1 MAIKIKY
8 QDPISSDLKSDDIV
22 INVKEGTVFYKN
34 EKGDLYKLQGDN
46 LNIPPTQE
54 ETHFDSTISASK
66 LYLQGSTGIGGWQIE
81 TQGLNSFQIGAQ
93 PTLEVAG
100 HVLPSASAEPIY
112 DIGSLER
119 PWRDFYIS
127 EDSLKFVK
135 KDKGVGYSRIGT
147 TFRIGRYGFQ
157 NVPKKEE
164 ETPFSKIEVKQLKSS
179 SITKTTGDITAS
191 RNIKAELGSFIN
203 LRVTNDITASGNISA
218 SGTIYAQTFTA
229 PGNSPVGVSDDLNV
243 TGNITSSGTI
253 ATSSSIYTPVLKGE
267 GGTTEL
273 FVEGYITAS
282 NNITSSGGITAS
294 SAYFRTDVTASAVT
308 AEHIVSSDD
317 IVAAGKVEAGT

>member
-34 EKGDLYKLQGDN
+34 EKGDLYKLKGDN
-46 LNIPPTQE
+46 LNIHPYQE

-135 KDKGVGYSRIGT
+135 KDKGVGYSIIGT

-191 RNIKAELGSFIN
+191 RNIKA
-203 LRVTNDITASGNISA
+203 
-218 SGTIYAQTFTA
+218 
-229 PGNSPVGVSDDLNV
+229 
-243 TGNITSSGTI
+243 
-253 ATSSSIYTPVLKGE
+253 
-267 GGTTEL
+267 
-273 FVEGYITAS
+273 
-282 NNITSSGGITAS
+282 
-294 SAYFRTDVTASAVT
+294 
-308 AEHIVSSDD
+308 
-317 IVAAGKVEAGT
+317 